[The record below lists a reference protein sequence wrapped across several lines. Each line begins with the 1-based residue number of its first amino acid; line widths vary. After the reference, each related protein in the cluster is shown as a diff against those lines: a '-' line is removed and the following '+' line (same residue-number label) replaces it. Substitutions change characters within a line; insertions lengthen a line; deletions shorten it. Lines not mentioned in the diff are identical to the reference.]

1 MADVKHTPVPL
12 AADHT
17 GMRVDYLGL
26 FGQSQRGL
34 RYARDT
40 ANAEMLRQFTEHM
53 TELGNRFY
61 SGDMAAVDEFLQLYC
76 VGREA
81 RAAIAKATASA
92 PECTCPAKDMPFG
105 RCCKATGGAARATE
119 GSAT

>member
-1 MADVKHTPVPL
+1 MADVPL

-53 TELGNRFY
+53 TELGERFY

-76 VGREA
+76 VGQDA
-81 RAAIAKATASA
+81 RAVIAKATKSA

-105 RCCKATGGAARATE
+105 RCCKATGAARATE
-119 GSAT
+119 GGAA

>member
-61 SGDMAAVDEFLQLYC
+61 SGDIAAVDEFLQLYC
-76 VGREA
+76 VGRDA
-81 RAAIAKATASA
+81 RASIAKATVSV
-92 PECTCPAKDMPFG
+92 PDCTCQAKDMPFG
-105 RCCKATGGAARATE
+105 RCCKAAIGAARTTE
-119 GSAT
+119 GSA

>member
-1 MADVKHTPVPL
+1 MSDVPL

-76 VGREA
+76 VGQDA
-81 RAAIAKATASA
+81 RAAIAKS
-92 PECTCPAKDMPFG
+92 
-105 RCCKATGGAARATE
+105 GGAARATE